1 MEVCWRFRRK
11 TEMIEVEIKNRN
23 NATVGNIKL
32 NDKVFSVPINGP
44 LLHDAVVNYLANQR
58 QGTHATKTK
67 GLVSGGGKKPWK
79 QKHTGRARAGSIRSP
94 LWRGGGITFG
104 PQPRDYSYN
113 LPKKMKILTLKTAL
127 HEKLSSGGIIIV
139 DDLSVDKPNTK
150 KMVEILKNL
159 GLTGKSVLIVLPE
172 KGDLITLSA
181 RNIPG
186 VNVTR
191 AADLNTYDT
200 VAYNTLLM
208 TKGAALRLEEIKG
221 S

>member
-1 MEVCWRFRRK
+1 MP
-11 TEMIEVEIKNRN
+11 EVEVKDRN
-23 NATVGNIKL
+23 NNTV
-32 NDKVFSVPINGP
+32 DKINLSDDIFGAHAKP
-44 LLHDAVVNYLANQR
+44 GVIHEAVINFLANQR

-67 GLVSGGGKKPWK
+67 GLVRGGGKKPWK

-113 LPKKMKILTLKTAL
+113 LPQKMKILTLKTAL

-208 TKGAALRLEEIKG
+208 TKEAAVRLEEIKG

>member
-1 MEVCWRFRRK
+1 MEVCWRFGRK

-32 NDKVFSVPINGP
+32 DDKIFSVPINGP

-94 LWRGGGITFG
+94 LWRGGGIVFG

-113 LPKKMKILTLKTAL
+113 LPKKAKRLAMKTAL
-127 HEKLSSGGIIIV
+127 SLKMSDGAITIIDGLSM
-139 DDLSVDKPNTK
+139 DKPKTK
-150 KMVEILKNL
+150 EIIATLNNL
-159 GLTGKSVLIVLPE
+159 GLEGEKVLIITPE
-172 KGDLITLSA
+172 NDKIITLSA

-186 VNVTR
+186 VKVVR
-191 AADLNTYDT
+191 VSDLNSYD
-200 VAYNTLLM
+200 VLVHGRLLM
-208 TKGAALRLEEIKG
+208 TKDAVTKLAGEEIK
-221 S
+221 

>member
-1 MEVCWRFRRK
+1 
-11 TEMIEVEIKNRN
+11 MIEVEIKNRN

-32 NDKVFSVPINGP
+32 NDKVFSVPTNGP

-94 LWRGGGITFG
+94 LWRGGGIVFG

-113 LPKKMKILTLKTAL
+113 LPKKAKRLALKTAL
-127 HEKLSSGGIIIV
+127 SLKMSDGAITIIDGLSM
-139 DDLSVDKPNTK
+139 DKPKTK
-150 KMVEILKNL
+150 EIIATLKNL
-159 GLTGKSVLIVLPE
+159 GLEGEKVLIITPE
-172 KGDLITLSA
+172 NDKIITLSA

-186 VNVTR
+186 VKVVR
-191 AADLNTYDT
+191 VSDLNSYD
-200 VAYNTLLM
+200 VLVHGRLLM
-208 TKGAALRLEEIKG
+208 TKDAVTKLAGEEIN
-221 S
+221 